1 MDPLVGEQ
9 VEKQGA
15 GRRKKKRSKKNK
27 NKRKG
32 ARQRGGV
39 AGAPV
44 AAGAGGAHP
53 ATVSLRLHI
62 TQTEASRAHCVPKP
76 QVKQKQLLGLP
87 TKRPK
92 RKGSKLGTKAPAVRQ
107 LVPSAAGASQR
118 LGAAARPALPLVP
131 RRAVCMR
138 WNAPVRGGLGVE
150 ERVAWDLS
158 PERLCSPPPAVPRT
172 RPVRPSFASS
182 PAYVAAGG
190 REELLCT
197 PPRLVRET
205 EWV

>member
-1 MDPLVGEQ
+1 MDPLVSEQ

-15 GRRKKKRSKKNK
+15 GRRKKKGSKKK
-27 NKRKG
+27 KRRKG
-32 ARQRGGV
+32 ARQRGSG
-39 AGAPV
+39 AGAAA

-76 QVKQKQLLGLP
+76 QVKQKKLLGLP

-92 RKGSKLGTKAPAVRQ
+92 HKGSKLGTKAPAARR

-118 LGAAARPALPLVP
+118 LGRPALPLVP
-131 RRAVCMR
+131 RRAMCMR

-150 ERVAWDLS
+150 ELVAWDLS
-158 PERLCSPPPAVPRT
+158 PERLCRPPPAVPRT